1 MAKKKAEVAD
11 AAAVEV
17 TEEQQTKE
25 QQAVIDAAAKVAE
38 AKTAVDEATADH
50 VAAVEE
56 HAAAVEAAKPPA
68 EPTHPDTHIGIDHGA
83 NGTDYSYVKV
93 DNWARL
99 RTHNI
104 GGKTVEHVADDAN
117 GVWLYRKLD

>member
-17 TEEQQTKE
+17 TEE

-50 VAAVEE
+50 AAAVEE

-83 NGTDYSYVKV
+83 NGTDYSYIKR
-93 DNWARL
+93 DNSQRL
-99 RTHNI
+99 RTHNV